1 MAARMIPGQT
11 AEIAGPKKAFVIPK
25 PEVAASMIK
34 RAKRPLLVVGSKAID
49 IKTKDGDL
57 VDTAIRLSAMGKFS
71 VVATAHLIGEFLK
84 RDAEGVHSMQMMN
97 LGDRLRDP
105 DWTGL
110 DGDGAYDLVVF
121 MGTIY
126 YIEWLVESGLKNFA
140 SDLRTISLNRHYQ
153 PNAHWSLG
161 TIPEGQWR
169 EFLDKIVTTLEEDN

>member
-11 AEIAGPKKAFVIPK
+11 AEIAGPKKALVIPK

-34 RAKRPLLVVGSKAID
+34 RAKRPLLVVGSKAVD
-49 IKTKDGDL
+49 VKTEDGDL
-57 VDTAIRLSAMGKFS
+57 IDTAIRLSATGKFS

-84 RDAEGVHSMQMMN
+84 RNAEGVHSMQMMN

-110 DGDGAYDLVVF
+110 DGEGAYDLVVF
-121 MGTIY
+121 TGTIY

-153 PNAHWSLG
+153 PNAHWALG
-161 TIPEGQWR
+161 TMPEGQWR
-169 EFLDKIVTTLEEDN
+169 EFLDKIVTTLEEEN

>member
-25 PEVAASMIK
+25 PEVAASLIK
-34 RAKRPLLVVGSKAID
+34 RAKRPLLVVGSKAVE
-49 IKTKDGDL
+49 TPTMDGDL
-57 VDTAIRLSAMGKFS
+57 IDTAIRLHNTGRLQ
-71 VVATAHLIGEFLK
+71 VVATAHLIGEFMK
-84 RDAEGVHSMQMMN
+84 RGAEGIHSMQMMN

-110 DGDGAYDLVVF
+110 NGEGAYDLVVF

-126 YIEWLVESGLKNFA
+126 YIEWLVESGLKSFA
-140 SDLRTISLNRHYQ
+140 SDLRTISLNRYYQ

-161 TIPEGQWR
+161 TMPEGQWR
-169 EFLDKIVTTLEEDN
+169 EFLDEIVTILEEEN